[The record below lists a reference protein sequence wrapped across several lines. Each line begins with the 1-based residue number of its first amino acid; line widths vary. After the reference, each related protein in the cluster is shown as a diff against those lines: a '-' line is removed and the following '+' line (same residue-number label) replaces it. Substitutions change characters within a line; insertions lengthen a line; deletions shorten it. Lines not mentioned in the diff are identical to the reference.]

1 VFTPCRFGRRSL
13 PLSGN
18 VRVGPPAMSF
28 VHFPIFLR
36 RHFCGSINKVT
47 TTTKLGNWGQG
58 PINFAYQKITSGR
71 QRGCFFRA
79 KAQKKSTP
87 DGRPK
92 RDSKMQKSPK
102 NKTPLQRGFED
113 TRAFKN
119 QAAVNQ

>member
-1 VFTPCRFGRRSL
+1 MKTETELTP
-13 PLSGN
+13 
-18 VRVGPPAMSF
+18 
-28 VHFPIFLR
+28 
-36 RHFCGSINKVT
+36 
-47 TTTKLGNWGQG
+47 
-58 PINFAYQKITSGR
+58 ITS
-71 QRGCFFRA
+71 QRPTEGVFFQA